1 MLEFGRPLEI
11 LLRREKRAFY
21 PYYGKFAS
29 SMGINSKSKRSQLL
43 TPNQLISMLSTSNQ
57 ILEGKNPGVNCM
69 PMGMCSCAYGTVE
82 AHFENFGF
90 VNPSDVECLVSF
102 FKKENLTI
110 STIY

>member
-29 SMGINSKSKRSQLL
+29 SMGIKNQKSRLL
-43 TPNQLISMLSTSNQ
+43 TPNQLISLLSTANQ
-57 ILEGKNPGVNCM
+57 FLEQKNPGVNCM

-82 AHFENFGF
+82 QHFENFGF
-90 VNPSDVECLVSF
+90 INPSEVECLVSF
-102 FKKENLTI
+102 FL
-110 STIY
+110 